1 MRRGTTPTHTF
12 TTDIDL
18 SEATD
23 IYVTYQQDGEN
34 VVEKT
39 IDDITFFDG
48 GFFIKLTQADT
59 LAFTSDK
66 SKKINVQ
73 VRAVLLDETVIASN
87 IISIDAHAILKDG
100 EI

>member
-12 TTDIDL
+12 TTEVDL

-23 IYVTYQQDGEN
+23 IYITYQQDGKN

-39 IDDITFFDG
+39 IDDITFIEG
-48 GFFIKLTQADT
+48 GFQITLTQKDT
-59 LAFTSDK
+59 LAFTSDT
-66 SKKINVQ
+66 SKKIDVQ
-73 VRAVLLDETVIASN
+73 VRAVLGDGTAIASN
-87 IISIDAHAILKDG
+87 IIRIDAHAILKDG